1 MSKENPLIELK
12 KAGQSFWYDNIS
24 REFISSG
31 QLKSMIDNDGL
42 LGITSNPSIFYKS
55 IKNGKEYD
63 KQMAELFKTPEVTPK
78 EVFYGLEIKD
88 IVDAAAVMYPV
99 YEATKGVDGYVSI
112 EVDPNFASDVQ
123 TTISEALDLF
133 KRINR
138 PNIMIK
144 VPATKEGVEAVRELT
159 AQGVNVNVTLLFSVK
174 RYEDAVM
181 AYIEGL
187 EEALKRGGSIA
198 DTASVASFFISRIDT
213 AIDKIFDARINAT
226 TNPDEKD
233 WIESLKGK
241 ASVAYAK
248 SAYQSM
254 VALFSTERF
263 LALKQRGA
271 RVQRLLWASTS
282 TKNPAYSDTLYVD
295 SLIGPQTINTMPH
308 ETVIAFKDHG
318 TVQRTVDQGLDDAS
332 DILDDMSDLNI
343 NLDVVTAM
351 LEEDGVRL
359 FVEAFNSILD
369 LIEEKKSAI

>member
-1 MSKENPLIELK
+1 MAKENPLIELK
-12 KAGQSFWYDNIS
+12 RAGQSFWYDNIS

-31 QLKSMIDNDGL
+31 KLKEMIDNDGL

-63 KQMAELFKTPEVTPK
+63 KHMAELFKMPGVTPK
-78 EVFYGLEIKD
+78 DVFYGLEIKD
-88 IVDAAAVMYPV
+88 IVDAASVLYPV
-99 YEATKGVDGYVSI
+99 YEASKGLDGYVSI
-112 EVDPNFASDVQ
+112 EVDPNYASNTQ

-133 KRINR
+133 KRINK

-174 RYEDAVM
+174 RYEDAAI

-187 EEALKRGGSIA
+187 EESVKRGGSIVN
-198 DTASVASFFISRIDT
+198 TASVASFFISRIDT

-226 TNPDEKD
+226 TNPDEKQ

-241 ASVAYAK
+241 AAVAYAK

-263 LALKQRGA
+263 LALKPRGA
-271 RVQRLLWASTS
+271 RIQRLLWASTS
-282 TKNPAYSDTLYVD
+282 TKNPAYSDCLYVD
-295 SLIGPQTINTMPH
+295 SLIGPQTVNTMPH

-318 TVQRTVDQGLDDAS
+318 KVQRTVDKELDEAS
-332 DILDDMSDLNI
+332 AVLDDMSDLNI
-343 NLDVVTAM
+343 NLDVVTNA

-359 FVEAFNSILD
+359 FVEAFNSILE
-369 LIEEKKSAI
+369 LIEDKKSVL